1 MTRSINPIE
10 ENINKFGY
18 KKLGDDTQFVRKLDE
33 ILSLSYSDLL
43 NINEFLEYANSDNIL
58 ENGFISEV
66 RGIKD
71 KIEAFKQQIASLP
84 AVISQM
90 SDEAQ
95 QKLFKAIVV
104 SPFYQELLSKISTLR
119 ENSDKVAMSIS
130 PEKIFDVIADIVKSS
145 AYQKK
150 LSNATAQNETFTEL
164 VSQNVKE
171 YANKKI
177 DEFPFSAELEKK
189 VQDKTKEYTLLA
201 MKEQDRDIEIL
212 KLRTRLSVV
221 ALNLS
226 LKLNIFKSF
235 MPFKERHYQP
245 NKIKVIKW
253 TI

>member
-1 MTRSINPIE
+1 MHSINPIE

-18 KKLGDDTQFVRKLDE
+18 KTLGDDTKFVRKLDE

-43 NINEFLEYANSDNIL
+43 NINEFLEYANSDNVL
-58 ENGFISEV
+58 DNGFISEV
-66 RGIKD
+66 RGLKD
-71 KIEAFKQQIASLP
+71 KIEAVKQQIASLP

-90 SDEAQ
+90 SEEAQ
-95 QKLFKAIVV
+95 EKLFKAIVV
-104 SPFYQELLSKISTLR
+104 SPFYQELLSKISLLQK
-119 ENSDKVAMSIS
+119 NSDKVAISLS

-150 LSNATAQNETFTEL
+150 LSDTTTQNETFTEL
-164 VSQNVKE
+164 VNQNVKR

-177 DEFPFSAELEKK
+177 DEFPFSSELEKK

-245 NKIKVIKW
+245 NKIKVVKW